1 MKRILTSLCAVLL
14 VTTAAFGQDAALFE
28 VPKF

>member
-1 MKRILTSLCAVLL
+1 MKRILTSLCAVQL
-14 VTTAAFGQDAALFE
+14 VTSGAFGQDAALLE